1 MVELREEFELNPQI
15 TLMSSAESKN
25 KNLIKL
31 EKRLISLR
39 NHFEFDEFDEF
50 DNNVIFFFSLI
61 LYHFFDSFGT
71 IFNVLSTNL

>member
-15 TLMSSAESKN
+15 TLMSSAESKD

-39 NHFEFDEFDEF
+39 NHFEFDEFD
-50 DNNVIFFFSLI
+50 NNVIFFYSLI
-61 LYHFFDSFGT
+61 LYHFFDYFGT
-71 IFNVLSTNL
+71 IFNVFSTNL

>member
-15 TLMSSAESKN
+15 ILMSSADSKN

-50 DNNVIFFFSLI
+50 DNNVIFFYSFI
-61 LYHFFDSFGT
+61 LYHFFDYFGT

>member
-15 TLMSSAESKN
+15 TLMSSAESKD

-61 LYHFFDSFGT
+61 LYHFFDYFGT
-71 IFNVLSTNL
+71 IFNVFSTNL